1 MPKIQIADKPTLD
14 LVKADTTA
22 ILNKTN
28 GNSTALTNIQNGIN
42 TANSGI
48 NTANSGI
55 NSVKST
61 LGTVNNNVTS
71 IKLDNAAQFAKSNQK
86 NSNLAYAMNI
96 GSGYSDIGSGSI
108 SPITICHYRK
118 KTMYYP
124 GENEGLLIKQQG
136 GSQNSNLWQANISP
150 PRSDDDFLYYADF
163 NAGYLGSEYKYT
175 EDTNALKSM
184 TRTVF
189 IHYFDGGKWSV
200 APVIAEVFDQY
211 AIPGV
216 VNVFPTNTNHNMFL
230 YCRNNVDIDSQA
242 RYYYLTAN
250 NVDGYPTYYT
260 AKTINIPAFTARGI
274 GACAFFPSP
283 VSKNPGN
290 GQFAWY
296 AIGQTGGPLSTYP
309 EWTSDL
315 MANYKD
321 IITIVG
327 AYTEGGNFTTKVYE
341 SEWSVNTSSTGQHNA
356 SELMQSASC
365 HLVSDPWFIFG
376 GTDMARAKEI
386 VHITST
392 PTNVS
397 IWRKKRGDTIPFFDP
412 YDLFN
417 SFGNEYS
424 ISIFSSSSGSQSSG
438 SLYTSVLSFQMSEN
452 YGKYKNLALTS
463 RGTVC
468 FDETGIY
475 TMPGDYPAFA
485 AGANLFTKKH
495 DVQNPFSSY
504 PINSSPV
511 LRHIGMLRNKL
522 YLLPTPSNGYR
533 TMLIN

>member
-14 LVKADTTA
+14 LVKTDTTA

-71 IKLDNAAQFAKSNQK
+71 IRLDNAAQFAKANQK
-86 NSNLAYAMNI
+86 NSNFAYSMNI

-124 GENEGLLIKQQG
+124 GELEDLVIKQ
-136 GSQNSNLWQANISP
+136 SSNVENSNLWQANVSP

-163 NAGYLGSEYKYT
+163 NAGYINSEYKYT
-175 EDTNALKSM
+175 EDANATKTM
-184 TRTVF
+184 TKNVF

-200 APVIAEVFDQY
+200 APVITDVFTQS
-211 AIPGV
+211 ATLGV
-216 VNVFPTNTNHNMFL
+216 VNVFPTNKNHNLFL
-230 YCRNNVDIDSQA
+230 YCRNGVDIPSTA

-260 AKTINIPAFTARGI
+260 AKSINIPAFTKNGI

-283 VSKNPGN
+283 VSKNPGS

-296 AIGQTGGPLSTYP
+296 AIGQTGEALSTYP
-309 EWTSDL
+309 QWTSDL
-315 MANYKD
+315 MRNYKD
-321 IITIVG
+321 IVTIVG
-327 AYTEGGNFTTKVYE
+327 AYTEGGDFTTKVYE
-341 SEWSVNTSSTGQHNA
+341 AEWSVHSSSTGMHNS
-356 SELMQSASC
+356 SEFMQAASC
-365 HLVSDPWFIFG
+365 HLNSDPWFIFG
-376 GTDMARAKEI
+376 GLDLSREKEI

-397 IWRKKRGDTIPFFDP
+397 IWRKKRGDATAFFDP

-417 SFGNEYS
+417 SFGNQYS
-424 ISIFSSSSGSQSSG
+424 VSIMTSSGGSSSD
-438 SLYTSVLSFQMSEN
+438 SLYTSILSFQIPEN
-452 YGKYKNLALTS
+452 YGKYKNIALTN

-475 TMPGDYPAFA
+475 TLPGDYPAFS
-485 AGANLFTKKH
+485 GGSNLFTKKH
-495 DVQNPFSSY
+495 DNQNPFSSWS
-504 PINSSPV
+504 INSSPV
-511 LRHIGMLRNKL
+511 LRNIGFLRNKL
-522 YLLPTPSNGYR
+522 YLLPTATNGYR
-533 TMLIN
+533 TMLVN